1 MQASEANLTTDLSD
15 MVTLVLKMEL
25 SNDILILEW
34 LAS

>member
-1 MQASEANLTTDLSD
+1 MYFNEANLTTDLSD

-25 SNDILILEW
+25 SNVILEW